1 MVVGSSLLFLPISG
15 QSSPSRSL
23 PTVRFREK
31 GEESVGVHIGILK
44 TCIFL
49 RGCCANP
56 DPDPDAKLN
65 PYPWTCGVLA
75 GRMKEAN
82 AALVDRIGLMSRE
95 VIMNTSRQ
103 GLDRGRF
110 GLLKRWPRGLSDGW
124 DVELIVSSCRDCGD
138 EHRRSCRA
146 AMLAGTQ

>member
-1 MVVGSSLLFLPISG
+1 MAMSSVLLFLSVSD
-15 QSSPSRSL
+15 QSSASRAPL
-23 PTVRFREK
+23 ADRVREED
-31 GEESVGVHIGILK
+31 EESVGVHIGILK